1 MSRMTIHMN
10 LIDGDWVGDNLIPN
24 INPSDTG
31 DVVSE
36 FARATVAQAQAAVEA
51 ASRAFP
57 LWSRSSFVERHGIL
71 SRAANEIIARKD
83 EIARLLSREQGK
95 TLSDAIAETTRTAQ
109 IFDYY
114 AGEAMRLAGEIL
126 PSHRPGVEIQVT
138 REPVGVVGVITPWSF
153 PLAMPAWQIAPALC
167 YGNTVVFKPAE
178 LTPGSAWTL
187 ADILH
192 RAGLP
197 HGVLN
202 LIIGEGMVVG
212 QAMID
217 HPDIRALTF
226 AGSESIAERV
236 VAASVRHGRKFEL
249 ALGAK
254 NPLVIL
260 DDADLD
266 TAVGCAIESAFFS
279 AGQCGTASSRL
290 IVTENIHDRFVKAM
304 VERLETLQVGH
315 ALDEATKVGPVVD
328 EMQLNQSERYIAIGQ
343 EDGASL
349 VCGGNRVSRETP
361 GFYLRP
367 ALFTECSNAMRIARK
382 EIFGPVAAVIR
393 VGDYEEALAAA
404 NENTFSISAGI
415 CTTNISHANH
425 FRRNA
430 EATMVMINLPTAGT
444 DFHASFGARRQSS
457 VGPREQSRNATEF
470 YTRIKTAYTAI

>member
-1 MSRMTIHMN
+1 MTIHMN
-10 LIDGDWVGDNLIPN
+10 LIDGEWVGDNLIPN

-31 DVVSE
+31 DIVSE
-36 FARATVAQAQAAVEA
+36 FTRATVAQAQAAIGA
-51 ASRAFP
+51 ALRAFP
-57 LWSRSSFVERHGIL
+57 SWSHSSLVERHGIL
-71 SRAANEIIARKD
+71 SQAASEIIARKE

-95 TLSDAIAETTRTAQ
+95 TLAEANAETVRTAQ

-126 PSHRPGVEIQVT
+126 PSPRPDVVIQVT
-138 REPVGVVGVITPWSF
+138 REPVGVIGVITPWSF
-153 PLAMPAWQIAPALC
+153 PLAIPAWKIAPALC

-178 LTPGSAWTL
+178 LAPGSAWTL
-187 ADILH
+187 VDILH

-202 LIIGEGMVVG
+202 LIIGEGMVIG

-217 HPDIRALTF
+217 HPDIHALTF

-236 VAASVRHGRKFEL
+236 AAASVRHGRKYKL
-249 ALGAK
+249 AVGAK

-266 TAVGCAIESAFFS
+266 AAVSCAIESAFFS

-290 IVTENIHDRFVKAM
+290 IVTENIHDRFVTAM
-304 VERLETLQVGH
+304 AERLETLQVGH
-315 ALDEATKVGPVVD
+315 ALDEATKIGPVAD

-343 EDGASL
+343 EDGANL

-361 GFYLRP
+361 GFYLQP

-382 EIFGPVAAVIR
+382 EIFGPVAAIIR
-393 VGDYEEALAAA
+393 VRDYEEALAVA
-404 NENTFSISAGI
+404 NENTFNISAGI
-415 CTTNISHANH
+415 CTTSISHANH

-430 EATMVMINLPTAGT
+430 EAAMVMVNLPTAGT
-444 DFHASFGARRQSS
+444 DFHASFGARRESS
-457 VGPREQSRNATEF
+457 VGPREQSRNAAEF
-470 YTRIKTAYTAI
+470 YTRVKTAYTAI